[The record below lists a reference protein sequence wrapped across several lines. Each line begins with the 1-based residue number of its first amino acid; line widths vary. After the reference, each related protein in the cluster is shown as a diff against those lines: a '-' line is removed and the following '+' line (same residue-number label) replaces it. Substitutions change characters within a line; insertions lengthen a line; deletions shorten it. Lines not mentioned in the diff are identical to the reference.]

1 MKEYYIAISD
11 NKEGPLSLDDLKVKK
26 LTKDTLVW
34 YDGLE
39 NWVKASEVNE
49 LKDLLKSENSIQ
61 LKKVK
66 TSNTDNHKQS
76 KSNKVT
82 EKIRNK
88 SSKKMF
94 SNVFGF
100 KGRIRRLEYGLSYL
114 AYIFIYSLFSAKP
127 DSLLILFS
135 LWVMIY
141 VLIAQGAKRCHD
153 RGNSG
158 WYQIIPF
165 YFLWMIFGE
174 GDKES
179 NYYGPSP
186 K

>member
-1 MKEYYIAISD
+1 MKKYYIAISD
-11 NKEGPLSLDDLKVKK
+11 KKEGPLSLNDLKTKK
-26 LTKDTLVW
+26 LTKETLVW

-39 NWVKASEVNE
+39 DWVNASEVNE
-49 LKDLLKSENSIQ
+49 LKDLLKSENSIL

-66 TSNTDNHKQS
+66 SSNTINNPQS
-76 KSNKVT
+76 RAKKET
-82 EKIRNK
+82 EKTSNK

-114 AYIFIYSLFSAKP
+114 AYIFIYSLFSEKP
-127 DSLLILFS
+127 DSILILFS
-135 LWVMIY
+135 FYIMSY

-179 NYYGPSP
+179 NYYGPNP

>member
-11 NKEGPLSLDDLKVKK
+11 KKEGPLSLNDLKTKK

-39 NWVKASEVNE
+39 DWVNASEVNE
-49 LKDLLKSENSIQ
+49 LKDLLKSENSIL

-66 TSNTDNHKQS
+66 SSNTSNNPQS
-76 KSNKVT
+76 RANKET
-82 EKIRNK
+82 EKTSNK

-94 SNVFGF
+94 ANVFGF

-114 AYIFIYSLFSAKP
+114 TYIFVYSLFTANP
-127 DSLLILFS
+127 DSSLLAFS
-135 LWVMIY
+135 LIIMFY
-141 VLIAQGAKRCHD
+141 VLITQGAKRCHD

-174 GDKES
+174 GDVES
-179 NYYGPSP
+179 NNYGPSP